1 MPDTVL
7 ITGASGGIGAAL
19 ARCFAR
25 RACNLILVARS
36 RETLD
41 ALANELRTAH
51 GITAEVIVADLTKA
65 TAGADLVAT
74 LADRPID
81 ILVNNAGF
89 ATFGAF
95 HEADAE
101 RTQEEI
107 RLNVST
113 LTDLTRR
120 VLPGMIAR
128 RHGRILN
135 VASTAAFF
143 PGPFMAVYYATKA
156 YVLSLSVALREE
168 CRGTGVTVTC
178 LCPGPTKT
186 NFVAA
191 AKMETSPLFRLSPL
205 QTAEAVAEAGVR
217 ACLSGK
223 AIAFPS
229 HYNRLQT
236 ILGHWAPRTLLAR
249 IVRRIQAPAA

>member
-1 MPDTVL
+1 MTETVL

-25 RACNLILVARS
+25 RKHNLILVARS
-36 RETLD
+36 RDALD
-41 ALANELRTAH
+41 ALAIELRQAHNVTAD
-51 GITAEVIVADLTKA
+51 IVVADLTEPRA
-65 TAGADLVAT
+65 AAALLENLG
-74 LADRPID
+74 DRRVD

-95 HEADAE
+95 HESDPD

-107 RLNVST
+107 RLNVAT

-120 VLPGMIAR
+120 VLPGMLGR
-128 RHGRILN
+128 RRGRILN
-135 VASTAAFF
+135 IASTAAFF

-168 CRGTGVTVTC
+168 CRGSDVTVTC

-186 NFVAA
+186 NFVAT

-205 QTAEAVAEAGVR
+205 QSAEAVAEAGVR
-217 ACLSGK
+217 ACLAGR

-229 HYNRLQT
+229 LWNRCQVLA
-236 ILGHWAPRTLLAR
+236 GHFAPRVLLAR
-249 IVRRIQAPAA
+249 IVRRVQAPVA